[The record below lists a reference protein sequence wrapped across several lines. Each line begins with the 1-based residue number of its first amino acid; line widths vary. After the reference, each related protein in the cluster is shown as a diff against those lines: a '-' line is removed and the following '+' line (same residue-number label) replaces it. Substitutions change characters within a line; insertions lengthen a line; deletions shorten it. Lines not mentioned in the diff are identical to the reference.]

1 MNHIIMNHNWNV
13 PIKTS
18 QNGYK
23 QRYKYTGGE
32 KQCGLVYGW
41 QYSIMSSCTVS

>member
-13 PIKTS
+13 PIKAS

-23 QRYKYTGGE
+23 QNYKYIGG

>member
-1 MNHIIMNHNWNV
+1 MDINKGTNI
-13 PIKTS
+13 
-18 QNGYK
+18 Q
-23 QRYKYTGGE
+23 GGE